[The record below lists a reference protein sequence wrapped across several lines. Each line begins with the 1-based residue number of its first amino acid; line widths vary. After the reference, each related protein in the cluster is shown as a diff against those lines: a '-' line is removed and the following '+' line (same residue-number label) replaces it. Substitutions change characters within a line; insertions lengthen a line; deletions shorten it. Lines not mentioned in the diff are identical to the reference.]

1 MRPPVLETDKED
13 YIKLPSP
20 VRSSNTAVSGAISGR
35 RNQDLQ
41 QKKGVAPEK
50 YIRQL
55 SIKSNGNIT
64 EGKSETQLEKDSQK
78 TPKITRS
85 VSEAIL
91 IKFSDEESISLKNPS
106 NYISNNKVS
115 GGDPKSNSGP
125 YLMASCLFFT
135 IFLGKLF
142 GIMCTLILV
151 CSLYRP
157 RKNNDGNGSRRL
169 KNVVVNSPEKGSLE
183 YNKRV
188 IINGLL
194 ERKSRYR
201 ENNAL
206 FS

>member
-1 MRPPVLETDKED
+1 MRPPVLESDERD

-20 VRSSNTAVSGAISGR
+20 IRSSYTGEISGR
-35 RNQDLQ
+35 RNRDLH
-41 QKKGVAPEK
+41 QKKRVAYEK

-55 SIKSNGNIT
+55 SVKSNGNIT
-64 EGKSETQLEKDSQK
+64 EGKSETQLEKDSHN

-91 IKFSDEESISLKNPS
+91 IKFSDEESVSLKNPS
-106 NYISNNKVS
+106 NISNDKIN
-115 GGDPKSNSGP
+115 GGPKSNYGP

-151 CSLYRP
+151 CSLYHP
-157 RKNNDGNGSRRL
+157 RKSNDGNGSRRS
-169 KNVVVNSPEKGSLE
+169 KNAVVNSPEKGSLE

-201 ENNAL
+201 DNNVL
-206 FS
+206 YS